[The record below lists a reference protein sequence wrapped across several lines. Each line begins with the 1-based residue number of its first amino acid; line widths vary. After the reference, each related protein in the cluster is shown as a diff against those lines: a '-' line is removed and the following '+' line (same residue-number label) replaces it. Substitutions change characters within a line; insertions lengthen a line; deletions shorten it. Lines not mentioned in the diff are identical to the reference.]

1 MMKLDKNIENS
12 KGYEISLAEDERQD
26 LIQDKFGKLV
36 AINLDQGLG
45 EISPK
50 AKLRLEKSRELAL
63 SKKKPEKAFAW
74 ASSAKLAGQAG
85 GSSGSHGKWF
95 RSASLIAP
103 MIALTIGLL
112 AISQWQQDARIDDI
126 ADVDTAL
133 LSDEV
138 PPDAYADN
146 GFWVFLKNLSKEDS
160 EKSTNSESSL
170 TK

>member
-1 MMKLDKNIENS
+1 MKLEKNTENS
-12 KGYEISLAEDERQD
+12 IGYEISLADNERQE
-26 LIQDKFGKLV
+26 LAQDQFGKLV
-36 AINLDQGLG
+36 AKNLDQGLG
-45 EISPK
+45 DLSPK
-50 AKLRLEKSRELAL
+50 AMLRLEKARELAI

-74 ASSAKLAGQAG
+74 ASRMKLASQNGHA
-85 GSSGSHGKWF
+85 SGSQGKWL
-95 RSASLIAP
+95 RGASLIAP

-112 AISQWQQDARIDDI
+112 AISQWQQDARINDI
-126 ADVDTAL
+126 AEVDTAL

-160 EKSTNSESSL
+160 EQNSSSESSL

>member
-1 MMKLDKNIENS
+1 MMKIDKNIENS

-26 LIQDKFGKLV
+26 LVQDKFGKLV
-36 AINLDQGLG
+36 AINLDQGLS
-45 EISPK
+45 ELSPK
-50 AKLRLEKSRELAL
+50 AKLRLEKSRELAI

-74 ASSAKLAGQAG
+74 ASRMKLAGQG
-85 GSSGSHGKWF
+85 GSSSNSQGKWL
-95 RSASLIAP
+95 RGASLIAP

-126 ADVDTAL
+126 AEVDTAL

-146 GFWVFLKNLSKEDS
+146 GFWVFLKNLTAEESQQNS
-160 EKSTNSESSL
+160 NSESSL